1 MFACFVQV
9 TVRVRHGKAGGG
21 VQSQMKLKI
30 CKATRYNLYPFSL
43 AKNKVYVYLFIF
55 NQLHR
60 GISARANMSG
70 TDHIHKAKHKHSQHL
85 SCSKN
90 ANNSLMREGTSA
102 GNLKVSLSPITQ
114 ETRDETYLFR
124 TVPEV
129 HDHG

>member
-9 TVRVRHGKAGGG
+9 TVMVRHGKERGAK
-21 VQSQMKLKI
+21 SNEIKHLKV
-30 CKATRYNLYPFSL
+30 TRYNLYPFSL
-43 AKNKVYVYLFIF
+43 AKNKVYVYLFTF

-70 TDHIHKAKHKHSQHL
+70 TGHNHKAKHKHSQHL

-90 ANNSLMREGTSA
+90 ANNSLTREGTSA
-102 GNLKVSLSPITQ
+102 GNLTVSLSLFTQ
-114 ETRDETYLFR
+114 ETRDETYHFR
-124 TVPEV
+124 IVPEV